1 MPFSAEEFYAGAMRI
16 ADPEG
21 RLPLSRMAGWEVF
34 PFDQDG
40 LRVVPLEPPS
50 LPEPARDGEGG
61 NSCRACSPRRPAAWS
76 DDHWRISVLGPS
88 GVPLVMMLQ
97 SHEHY
102 DLPDL
107 PDEMASQ
114 LGLLTVHLAR
124 AIESLPHIARAHVSR
139 WGDGGAHLHV
149 FFFARPAGFPQLR
162 GTCMALWDDLLPPVP
177 DEQRDQ
183 DAAAVVAALTAT
195 YGGQAAG

>member
-61 NSCRACSPRRPAAWS
+61 NSAGLAPRGGR
-76 DDHWRISVLGPS
+76 
-88 GVPLVMMLQ
+88 
-97 SHEHY
+97 
-102 DLPDL
+102 LP
-107 PDEMASQ
+107 
-114 LGLLTVHLAR
+114 GRTTTGGFRYWGHLAYR
-124 AIESLPHIARAHVSR
+124 SS
-139 WGDGGAHLHV
+139 
-149 FFFARPAGFPQLR
+149 
-162 GTCMALWDDLLPPVP
+162 
-177 DEQRDQ
+177 
-183 DAAAVVAALTAT
+183 
-195 YGGQAAG
+195 